1 MKKEW
6 LSVDGRIAVYLDRM
20 RGREPAKESLQT
32 DV

>member
-6 LSVDGRIAVYLDRM
+6 LSVDGRIAVYPDRI
-20 RGREPAKESLQT
+20 RGRVLVKESLQT